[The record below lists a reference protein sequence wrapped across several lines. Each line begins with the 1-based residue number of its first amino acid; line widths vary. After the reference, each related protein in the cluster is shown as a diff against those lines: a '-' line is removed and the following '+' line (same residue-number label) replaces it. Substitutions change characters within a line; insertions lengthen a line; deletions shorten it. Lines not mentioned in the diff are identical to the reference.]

1 MTKSFLDKVYKLN
14 SKNSSKELYD
24 KWAPFYDKELNK
36 NQYVT
41 PLRCAQALS
50 NLANNKEIKI
60 LDVGCGTG
68 LSGFSLRKF
77 GFNNIDGLDLSKE
90 MLKIAFDKKIYQLL
104 FNLDLNNL
112 SKFENKYDAIIAAG
126 VISPAHANPDTISNS
141 YSILNNKGLMIFSIN
156 DHALNDTFFF
166 NEIKNVINRSKFIL
180 LDQIYGEHI
189 KELSL
194 NSSIFVLQ
202 KSEC

>member
-1 MTKSFLDKVYKLN
+1 MTESFLDKIYKLN
-14 SKNSSKELYD
+14 STNSSKELYD

-41 PLRCAQALS
+41 PYRCAQALS
-50 NLANNKEIKI
+50 NFAKDKEIKI

-90 MLKIAFDKKIYQLL
+90 MLKVALNKKIYQML

-112 SKFENKYDAIIAAG
+112 SKFKKKYDAIIAAG
-126 VISPAHANPDTISNS
+126 VISQAHANPDTISNS
-141 YSILNNKGLMIFSIN
+141 LSLLNNKGLMIFSIN

-166 NEIKNVINRSKFIL
+166 SEIMNEIKCSKFIL
-180 LDQIYGEHI
+180 LDQIYGDHI

-194 NSSIFVLQ
+194 KSSIFVLQ

>member
-1 MTKSFLDKVYKLN
+1 MTESFLDKIYKLN
-14 SKNSSKELYD
+14 STNSSKELYD

-41 PLRCAQALS
+41 PYRCAQALS
-50 NLANNKEIKI
+50 NFAKDKEIKI

-68 LSGFSLRKF
+68 LSGFSLSKF

-90 MLKIAFDKKIYQLL
+90 MLKIAFNKKIYQML

-112 SKFENKYDAIIAAG
+112 SKFERKYDAIIAAG
-126 VISPAHANPDTISNS
+126 VISQAHANPDTISNS
-141 YSILNNKGLMIFSIN
+141 YSLLNNEGVMIFSIN

-166 NEIKNVINRSKFIL
+166 NEIKNEIKYSKFIL
-180 LDQIYGEHI
+180 LDQIYGDHI

>member
-1 MTKSFLDKVYKLN
+1 MTESFLDKIYKLN
-14 SKNSSKELYD
+14 STNSSKELYD

-41 PLRCAQALS
+41 PYRCAQALS
-50 NLANNKEIKI
+50 NFAKDKEIKI

-90 MLKIAFDKKIYQLL
+90 MLKVALNKKIYQML

-112 SKFENKYDAIIAAG
+112 SKFKKKYDAIIAAG
-126 VISPAHANPDTISNS
+126 VISQAHANPDTISNS
-141 YSILNNKGLMIFSIN
+141 LSLLNNKGLMIFSIN

-166 NEIKNVINRSKFIL
+166 SEIKNEIKCSKFIL
-180 LDQIYGEHI
+180 LDQIYGDHI

-194 NSSIFVLQ
+194 KSSIFVLQ

>member
-1 MTKSFLDKVYKLN
+1 MTESFLDKIYKLN
-14 SKNSSKELYD
+14 STNSSKELYD

-41 PLRCAQALS
+41 PYRCAQALS
-50 NLANNKEIKI
+50 NFAKDKEIKI

-90 MLKIAFDKKIYQLL
+90 MLKVALNKKIYQML

-112 SKFENKYDAIIAAG
+112 SKFKKKYDAIIAAG
-126 VISPAHANPDTISNS
+126 VISQAHANPDTISNS
-141 YSILNNKGLMIFSIN
+141 LSLLNNKGLMIFSIN

-166 NEIKNVINRSKFIL
+166 SEIKNVIKCSKFIL
-180 LDQIYGEHI
+180 LDQIYGDHI

-194 NSSIFVLQ
+194 KSSIFVLQ